1 MGVAACRLVML
12 DSVDDEGKPSKDPP
26 PPAGSALL
34 PALGLVAIT
43 VARAAGFL
51 PLNDAL
57 TRGLLFVPLFLL
69 LVINLHRNTV
79 AGSKGFTKLLEHPVL
94 TFLVSL
100 GVLGGGGQGG

>member
-12 DSVDDEGKPSKDPP
+12 DAVDDDGKPSKTAPP
-26 PPAGSALL
+26 AAGSAVL

-69 LVINLHRNTV
+69 LVINLHRNTL

-94 TFLVSL
+94 TFLVS
-100 GVLGGGGQGG
+100 VLSVRGGG